1 MNKQNLEGVY
11 TAVKKSGETYYRSS
25 ITYRRKHIS
34 LGSYADEQSAHLA
47 YLEAAHIIAEA
58 SSLSFEDY
66 RPNRLLSFEKWVI
79 LLNFRDNGI
88 YLGNPIY
95 VRPKFFYYY
104 LSPEHVLK
112 FDSDDLFYYSSHKI
126 MCRGRH
132 YFVAD
137 YGMQVSILSRYNI
150 KSYGVAGTD
159 YRFRNGD
166 TTDFR
171 RENLEIL
178 NTYHGVRPIQKDG
191 ICRYAVRIHVNGY
204 FKVGV
209 YADMTEAAIAY
220 NKAVDVLHRN
230 GLKKNFI
237 MNYVDSVSPS
247 KYAEIYSNIKISQ
260 KLLDYRPDAAVSTA
274 ESKESDSTSLKN
286 L

>member
-1 MNKQNLEGVY
+1 MQQKLEGVY
-11 TAVKKSGETYYRSS
+11 TATKKNGEIYYRSS

-34 LGSYADEQSAHLA
+34 LGSYEDAQSAHFA
-47 YLEAAHIIAEA
+47 YLEAAHILAEG
-58 SSLSFEDY
+58 STLSFENY
-66 RPNRLLSFEKWVI
+66 LPERLLSFEKWVI

-88 YLGNPIY
+88 YLGTPIY

-104 LSPEHVLK
+104 LSPEQILK

-126 MCRGRH
+126 MCRGNH

-150 KSYGVAGTD
+150 KSYGVPGVD
-159 YRFRNGD
+159 YIFRNGD
-166 TTDFR
+166 TLDFR

-178 NTYHGVRPIQKDG
+178 NTYHGVRTVEKDG
-191 ICRYAVRIHVNGY
+191 VTHYAVRIHVNGY

-209 YADMTEAAIAY
+209 FQDITVAAIAY

-230 GLKKNFI
+230 GLKKNYT
-237 MNYVDSVSPS
+237 MNYVDTVSPS
-247 KYAEIYSNIKISQ
+247 QYAEIYSNIKLPQ
-260 KLLDYRPDAAVSTA
+260 KLLNYKPDTR
-274 ESKESDSTSLKN
+274 TR
-286 L
+286 

>member
-1 MNKQNLEGVY
+1 MEGVY

-25 ITYRRKHIS
+25 ITFRRKHIS
-34 LGSYADEQSAHLA
+34 LGSYDTEHRAHLA
-47 YLEAAHIIAEA
+47 YRAASDIIAEG
-58 SSLSFEDY
+58 SGLTLEDY
-66 RPNRLLSFEKWVI
+66 SITSVLPFEKWVI
-79 LLNFRDNGI
+79 LINFRDNGI

-104 LSPEHVLK
+104 LSQEQVLK

-126 MCRGRH
+126 MCRGNH

-150 KSYGVAGTD
+150 KSYGVPGVD

-166 TTDFR
+166 TMDFR

-178 NTYHGVRPIQKDG
+178 NTYHGVRPIDKNG
-191 ICRYAVRIHVNGY
+191 ILQYMVRIHVNGY

-209 YADMTEAAIAY
+209 YTDMTEAAIAY

-230 GLKKNFI
+230 GLKKNYTI
-237 MNYVDSVSPS
+237 NYVDTVSPS
-247 KYAEIYSNIKISQ
+247 KYAEIYSNLKISR
-260 KLLDYRPDAAVSTA
+260 KLLDYRPDTA
-274 ESKESDSTSLKN
+274 TSGESE
-286 L
+286 